1 MVNFSTCLFFVLAL
15 FSFTGVSGQV
25 ISYNQP
31 YPLDVANT
39 GAEESLPI
47 LSPDGKSLYFVRTL
61 YDKNMGGKFSGQDIW
76 KCERSANGQDWEPA
90 VNTIDQLNNK
100 NNNAVVGINDDGN
113 TLYLLNTY
121 QTNEVK
127 PGISVSFCRDG
138 SCSTPLDEYVPV
150 LEDQEGKFYGTYV
163 HPSEKYLLISM
174 EGPGSLGKE
183 DLYVSI
189 KDSLGNWSRPIH
201 MGSSVNTPSYEISPF
216 LSADGRKL
224 YFASAGHGGY
234 GDADIFVSE
243 RLYDS
248 WSVWSTPKNL
258 GPKINSEGFDAY
270 FFMSED
276 GDVFFSS
283 NRDQQLNDIYVSK
296 RTVTDTTRLFLED
309 NATARQMDR
318 EEVKKFLGVPIDP
331 LVLFGEGGYSIAPEY
346 EEILYY
352 ITQKLLN
359 QDDVQIQLVGITN
372 EGNSREAN
380 LSLSKLR
387 AVAVKDFMIEQGLS
401 EERIEVIS
409 RIDNSYYYQ
418 EMGDND
424 RNRRV
429 EIVFNRTS

>member
-1 MVNFSTCLFFVLAL
+1 MVKFGICLFCILTL

-25 ISYNQP
+25 ISYDPP

-76 KCERSANGQDWEPA
+76 KSERPASGQDWEPA

-100 NNNAVVGINDDGN
+100 NNNAVVGINEDGN

-121 QTNEVK
+121 QTNEVE
-127 PGISVSFCRDG
+127 PGVAVSFCRDG

-150 LEDQEGKFYGTYV
+150 LEDQEGKFYGAYV

-183 DLYVSI
+183 DLYVSLR
-189 KDSLGNWSRPIH
+189 DSLGNWSRPIH

-216 LSADGRKL
+216 LSADGRRL

-234 GDADIFVSE
+234 GEADIFVSE

-258 GPKINSEGFDAY
+258 GPEINSAGFDAY

-276 GDVFFSS
+276 GDVFFCS
-283 NRDQQLNDIYVSK
+283 NRDQSLNDIYVSK
-296 RTVTDTTRLFLED
+296 RTVTDTSRLFLDDEV
-309 NATARQMDR
+309 TTSQMNR
-318 EEVKKFLGVPIDP
+318 EEVEQFLEVPIDP
-331 LVLFGEGGYSIAPEY
+331 LVLFNKGGYRIAPEY
-346 EEILYY
+346 EEVLYY
-352 ITQKLLN
+352 ITQKLLSE
-359 QDDVQIQLVGITN
+359 DDIRIQLVGITN
-372 EGNSREAN
+372 EGNSREVN

-387 AVAVKDFMIEQGLS
+387 AVAVKDFMVEQGLS

-409 RIDNSYYYQ
+409 QIDDSYYY
-418 EMGDND
+418 EGLNDNK
-424 RNRRV
+424 NSRRV
-429 EIVFNRTS
+429 EIIFNRTS